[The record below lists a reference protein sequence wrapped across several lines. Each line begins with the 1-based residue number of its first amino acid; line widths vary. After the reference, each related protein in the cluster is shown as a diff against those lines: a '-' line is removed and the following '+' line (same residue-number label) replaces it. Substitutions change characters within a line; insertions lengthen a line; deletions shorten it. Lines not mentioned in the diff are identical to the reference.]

1 MYRVKVIQYVQAKQ
15 VKRIG
20 KDPMQLRVHTS
31 WVRWV
36 LMGDAY
42 VYAATLSG
50 SPAMDL
56 PQLTPDAIHGFS

>member
-50 SPAMDL
+50 SPVQPWTSL
-56 PQLTPDAIHGFS
+56 S